1 MNVVLDNNA
10 LVYLLNPDAPRD
22 VKARLKGLLAEVEAS
37 RGQVLVP
44 TPVLTEYLSHA
55 PEQELR
61 QTLIARFRTSRWVEV
76 VPFDELAAIEAA
88 DMHIKA
94 TAGGDKRAPL
104 DASAPWQSVKIDRQ
118 IAAIAKVRRARI
130 VTGDGDVLAVA
141 TWAGIVA
148 VKAEDLP
155 IPESER
161 QMLIAGLKPSA
172 PIGAQAL
179 RRPGVKR
186 VLTLPPLEGAGS
198 EPAA

>member
-1 MNVVLDNNA
+1 MNIVLDNNA
-10 LVYLLNPDAPRD
+10 LVYLLNPAAPRD
-22 VKARLKGLLAEVEAS
+22 VRARLKGLLAEVEGS
-37 RGQVLVP
+37 RGQVLIP

-55 PEQELR
+55 PEHELR
-61 QTLIARFRTSRWVEV
+61 QTLMARFRTSRWVEV

-94 TAGGDKRAPL
+94 TTGGDKRAPL

-141 TWAGIVA
+141 AWAGIVA

-161 QMLIAGLKPSA
+161 QLLIAGLKPTPA
-172 PIGAQAL
+172 IVPQAL
-179 RRPGVKR
+179 RRQGSKR
-186 VLTLPPLEGAGS
+186 ALTLPPPEAAGS
-198 EPAA
+198 DPAS